1 MKKIRILLADDHKL
15 MRMGLSSLIA
25 GERDMECVGE
35 ASNGI
40 AAVEAAE
47 RLRPDVVIMD
57 LMMPKMNGAEA
68 TKLIHGKLPDVRI
81 VILTSYGTSREM
93 SDAIANGASGTLMK
107 DVATAELTRVI
118 RAVAAGETVIPPQLQ
133 TMSKE
138 LQETPQLTEHQKQI
152 LSSIAIGRTNAD
164 IAKEFGISQSTVK
177 NIIMTIFS
185 KLGASNRAEA
195 ADIAR
200 RKRLLTSRSA

>member
-40 AAVEAAE
+40 TAVETAE
-47 RLRPDVVIMD
+47 RLKPDVVIMD
-57 LMMPKMNGAEA
+57 LMMPKLNGAEA
-68 TKLIHGKLPDVRI
+68 TRLIREKLPDVRI
-81 VILTSYGTSREM
+81 VILTSYGTSREI

-107 DVATAELTRVI
+107 DVATAELTRVL
-118 RAVAAGETVIPPQLQ
+118 RAVAAGETVVPPQFQ

-138 LQETPQLTEHQKQI
+138 VQDTPQLTEHQKQI

-200 RKRLLTSRSA
+200 RKRLIDA

>member
-15 MRMGLSSLIA
+15 MRMGLTSLIA

-68 TKLIHGKLPDVRI
+68 TRLIHEKLPDVRI

-93 SDAIANGASGTLMK
+93 SEAIANGASGTLMK

-118 RAVAAGETVIPPQLQ
+118 RAVAAGKTVITSQFQ
-133 TMSKE
+133 IMSRE
-138 LQETPQLTEHQKQI
+138 SQGVPQLTEHQKNI

-185 KLGASNRAEA
+185 KLGAANRSEA
-195 ADIAR
+195 VAIALR
-200 RKRLLTSRSA
+200 ENLLKM

>member
-15 MRMGLSSLIA
+15 MRMGLTSLIA

-68 TKLIHGKLPDVRI
+68 TRLIHEKMPDVRI

-93 SDAIANGASGTLMK
+93 SEAIANGASGTLMK

-118 RAVAAGETVIPPQLQ
+118 RAVAAGKTVITSQFQ
-133 TMSKE
+133 IMSRE
-138 LQETPQLTEHQKQI
+138 SQGVPQLTEHQKNI

-185 KLGASNRAEA
+185 KLGATNRSEA
-195 ADIAR
+195 VAIAL
-200 RKRLLTSRSA
+200 RLHLVDV

>member
-15 MRMGLSSLIA
+15 MRMGLTSLIA

-40 AAVEAAE
+40 TAVEAAE

-68 TKLIHGKLPDVRI
+68 TRLIHEKMPDVRI

-93 SDAIANGASGTLMK
+93 SEAIANGASGTLMK

-118 RAVAAGETVIPPQLQ
+118 RAVAAGETAIPPQFQ
-133 TMSKE
+133 SMSRDP
-138 LQETPQLTEHQKQI
+138 QGVPQLTEHQKNI

-185 KLGASNRAEA
+185 KLGATNRSEA
-195 ADIAR
+195 VAIAL
-200 RKRLLTSRSA
+200 RLHLVDV

>member
-15 MRMGLSSLIA
+15 MRMGLTSLIA

-47 RLRPDVVIMD
+47 RLRPDIVIMD

-68 TKLIHGKLPDVRI
+68 TRHIHEKMPDVRI

-93 SDAIANGASGTLMK
+93 SEAIANGASGTLMK

-118 RAVAAGETVIPPQLQ
+118 RAVAAGETAIPPQFQ
-133 TMSKE
+133 SMSRDP
-138 LQETPQLTEHQKQI
+138 QGVPQLTEHQKNI

-185 KLGASNRAEA
+185 KLGATNRSEA
-195 ADIAR
+195 VAIAL
-200 RKRLLTSRSA
+200 RLHLVDV

>member
-15 MRMGLSSLIA
+15 MRMGLTSLIA

-40 AAVEAAE
+40 TAVEAAE

-68 TKLIHGKLPDVRI
+68 TRHIHEKMPDVRI

-118 RAVAAGETVIPPQLQ
+118 RAVAAGETAIPPQFQ
-133 TMSKE
+133 SMSRDP
-138 LQETPQLTEHQKQI
+138 QGVPQLTEHQKNI

-185 KLGASNRAEA
+185 KLGAANRSEA
-195 ADIAR
+195 VAIALR
-200 RKRLLTSRSA
+200 ENLLKM

>member
-15 MRMGLSSLIA
+15 MRMGLTSLIA

-68 TKLIHGKLPDVRI
+68 TRLIHEKMPDVRI

-93 SDAIANGASGTLMK
+93 SEAIANGASGTLMK

-118 RAVAAGETVIPPQLQ
+118 RAVAA
-133 TMSKE
+133 
-138 LQETPQLTEHQKQI
+138 
-152 LSSIAIGRTNAD
+152 
-164 IAKEFGISQSTVK
+164 STAA
-177 NIIMTIFS
+177 MP
-185 KLGASNRAEA
+185 LLASP
-195 ADIAR
+195 
-200 RKRLLTSRSA
+200 THSMSRSPAIRDESPMRISLWSSASRILIFFILR

>member
-1 MKKIRILLADDHKL
+1 MKKIRILIADDHKL

-68 TKLIHGKLPDVRI
+68 TRLIHGKLPDVRI

-93 SDAIANGASGTLMK
+93 SEAIANGASGTLMK

-118 RAVAAGETVIPPQLQ
+118 RAVAAGKTVITSQFQ
-133 TMSKE
+133 IMSRE
-138 LQETPQLTEHQKQI
+138 SQGVPQLTEHQKNI

-185 KLGASNRAEA
+185 KLGAANRSEA
-195 ADIAR
+195 VAIALR
-200 RKRLLTSRSA
+200 ENLLKM